1 MSLKFPQGS
10 ESVALA
16 GFKTLSINWRIKM
29 QNEIYTE
36 DLLLCAFLWLNVTD
50 TVDDA
55 YDELCHKVHRRLSDE
70 QMHALEEMFY
80 I

>member
-1 MSLKFPQGS
+1 
-10 ESVALA
+10 
-16 GFKTLSINWRIKM
+16 M
-29 QNEIYTE
+29 QTEIYTE

-55 YDELCHKVHRRLSDE
+55 YDDLCHNVHNRLSDE
-70 QMHALEEMFY
+70 QWHAIEDMFN

>member
-1 MSLKFPQGS
+1 
-10 ESVALA
+10 
-16 GFKTLSINWRIKM
+16 M

-55 YDELCHKVHRRLSDE
+55 YDELCHKVHSRLSDE